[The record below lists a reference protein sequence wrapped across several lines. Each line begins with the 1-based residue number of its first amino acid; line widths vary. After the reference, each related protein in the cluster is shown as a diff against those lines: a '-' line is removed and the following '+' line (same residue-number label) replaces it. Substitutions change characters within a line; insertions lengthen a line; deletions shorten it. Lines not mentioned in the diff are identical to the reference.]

1 MLSTKV
7 ELLKRL
13 FTILLLAIFLFN
25 VGGYYAIF
33 WGLRY
38 QAKQDLVSRLDS
50 DSYANDETI
59 LIRIPMTLPYPMPVG
74 YERVNG
80 EFEHNGE
87 FFKLVKQKLENDTLN
102 IVCIRDH
109 KEKQLFGAFKDFIKL
124 SNDLPTT
131 DSQHAILLLSKLL
144 KDYGPLLDLEIISCE
159 GWCKESS
166 MYYQNAALLS
176 QDRPVH
182 SPPPKAILS

>member
-1 MLSTKV
+1 
-7 ELLKRL
+7 
-13 FTILLLAIFLFN
+13 
-25 VGGYYAIF
+25 
-33 WGLRY
+33 
-38 QAKQDLVSRLDS
+38 
-50 DSYANDETI
+50 
-59 LIRIPMTLPYPMPVG
+59 MPVG

-109 KEKQLFGAFKDFIKL
+109 KEKELFGAFKDFIKL

-131 DSQHAILLLSKLL
+131 DSQHAIVLLSKLV
-144 KDYGPLLDLEIISCE
+144 KDYEPLPDLRIISCL
-159 GWCKESS
+159 GWCKEFST
-166 MYYQNAALLS
+166 QDPNTDLLS
-176 QDRPVH
+176 QERPVL

>member
-1 MLSTKV
+1 MNKV
-7 ELLKRL
+7 PEALKKI
-13 FTILLLAIFLFN
+13 FSILLLAIFLFN

-38 QAKQDLVSRLDS
+38 QAKQELVSRLDS
-50 DSYANDETI
+50 DNYANDETI
-59 LIRIPMTLPYPMPVG
+59 LIRIPITLPYPMPVG

-102 IVCIRDH
+102 IVCIKDH
-109 KEKQLFGAFKDFIKL
+109 KERQLFGAFKDFIKL

-131 DSQHAILLLSKLL
+131 DSQHAVILLSKLL
-144 KDYGPLLDLEIISCE
+144 KDYEPLLDLKVISCE
-159 GWCKESS
+159 GWVQESS
-166 MYYQNAALLS
+166 TVDRNAALLS
-176 QDRPVH
+176 QDRPVL
-182 SPPPKAILS
+182 SPPPKRILS